1 MQRVLC
7 CWRSHV
13 KGPWASGTNVVLVT
27 RCLKFYQRWGS
38 IKQGTAVLGHDLPME
53 NNLNLNSSMQHKS
66 TNLFIPRVPW
76 GVFQIQIDVKHTL
89 YKTVHCSSAC
99 IMEIIADLTGIMH
112 TIHRIVHPPNA
123 VGNIPNF
130 SCQKVYIFFYLS
142 SSLRVLSGLFQVSIV
157 KEYTVHKIVQPPS
170 VVGNL
175 SYLDSYKYTICKT
188 VQLPSTRMQTVLVS
202 RVRSVMSVHR
212 DVT

>member
-1 MQRVLC
+1 ML
-7 CWRSHV
+7 
-13 KGPWASGTNVVLVT
+13 WAIFRIS
-27 RCLKFYQRWGS
+27 
-38 IKQGTAVLGHDLPME
+38 AVR
-53 NNLNLNSSMQHKS
+53 KY
-66 TNLFIPRVPW
+66 TF
-76 GVFQIQIDVKHTL
+76 
-89 YKTVHCSSAC
+89 
-99 IMEIIADLTGIMH
+99 
-112 TIHRIVHPPNA
+112 
-123 VGNIPNF
+123 
-130 SCQKVYIFFYLS
+130 FFYLS